1 MYYMCLSASIM
12 PAKRRHVK
20 FKLMFHVCYYY
31 LVSFYP
37 HVCCCYLL
45 VSLGLLSKCTYRCVY
60 IHLMC
65 TITTLFIYMIVDD
78 KEDAKEEDSSRYGCD

>member
-1 MYYMCLSASIM
+1 MPECLYYASETTSRQVQVDVSCLLLLFSI
-12 PAKRRHVK
+12 
-20 FKLMFHVCYYY
+20 
-31 LVSFYP
+31 FYP

-45 VSLGLLSKCTYRCVY
+45 VSLGLLRKCTYRCVY